1 MKFSLTWLKRH
12 LETNQDA
19 SNLAR
24 AMTAFG
30 AEVESVHASQ
40 HVKNDFIFEINVTPN
55 RPDWAGVRGVARDL
69 AAVGM
74 GTLKPLGFS
83 AVKPSYQSPISIIPA
98 GDGSTFCPQFIGRH
112 VRGFK
117 NCASPAW
124 LQDLLKSADFEP
136 HSALVDLTN
145 FLSLD
150 LCRPAH
156 VYDASA
162 LNGPLTTRLSK
173 TGEAFKS
180 LSDQSYSLPAGVGL
194 IADSSGP
201 LAVAGVIGGQR
212 GSFQTTSK
220 DAFLE
225 IAYFQPSAVAYSGR
239 VLGITTDAR
248 YRFERGV
255 DPAFLPEALEYL
267 SALIIEICGGEV
279 SEVVGAGAST
289 YSARTIRL
297 PLTAVS
303 NLAGTEVA
311 ASKQTQILQALACTV
326 TPQNDHLLVTTPSWR
341 HDLSCPADL
350 VEEIVRT
357 IGYDTVPTVHLPARV
372 RDVGTTRDR
381 GIVQFSRGIRHHS
394 AQSRRSLCARG
405 YFETVTFSFLS
416 SSAHTEFT
424 SQDPELAVVNPITVE
439 LDRVRSSIIPNLVDG
454 AKSNLLRSIKSGSF
468 FEVGPVFVTEAGK
481 VIENTNVAGIRFGY
495 KDRKNWRAKDALYN
509 FFDVKADVEL
519 LLSELGFNLATF
531 QVPALV
537 RPGLHP
543 SRTAE
548 IIFADECVGVVGQLH
563 PEYATKHEIG
573 LDAIVFELSLT
584 KLLRLAKSKT
594 TTKYGSSDLL
604 PVERDLSLLLEATTP
619 IGTVLDAIRN
629 ELKERALRVDVFD
642 LYEGPKLPAGKRAV
656 GFTMLLKQSG
666 SAYTSEQLD
675 SICQSVVAAMG
686 KKFGAEIRS

>member
-1 MKFSLTWLKRH
+1 
-12 LETNQDA
+12 
-19 SNLAR
+19 
-24 AMTAFG
+24 MTAFG
-30 AEVESVHASQ
+30 AEVESVHTSA
-40 HVKNDFIFEINVTPN
+40 HVSNDSIFEINVTPN

-74 GTLKPLGFS
+74 GTLKPLAFS
-83 AVKPSYQSPISIIPA
+83 RVKPSYQSPITISA
-98 GDGSTFCPQFIGRH
+98 ATDGSSFCPQFIGRH

-162 LNGPLTTRLSK
+162 LAGPLTTRLSK
-173 TGEAFKS
+173 AGESFKS
-180 LSDQSYSLPAGVGL
+180 LSDQAYTLPAGVGL
-194 IADSSGP
+194 IADGSGP

-220 DAFLE
+220 EAFLE

-239 VLGITTDAR
+239 ILGITTDAR

-255 DPAFLPEALEYL
+255 DPAFLGEALEYL
-267 SALIIEICGGEV
+267 SSLIVEICGGEV
-279 SEVVGAGAST
+279 SDVVAAGTST
-289 YSARTIRL
+289 YSARAIRL
-297 PLTAVS
+297 PLTAVAK
-303 NLAGTEVA
+303 LAGTEVA
-311 ASKQTQILQALACTV
+311 LAKQTQILQALACTV
-326 TPQNDHLLVTTPSWR
+326 STTSDHLLVTTPSWR
-341 HDLSCPADL
+341 HDLSCAADL

-381 GIVQFSRGIRHHS
+381 GIVQFSRGIRQHG

-405 YFETVTFSFLS
+405 YYETVTFSFLS
-416 SSAHTEFT
+416 SSAHPEFT
-424 SQDPELAVVNPITVE
+424 SQDPDLAVVNPITVE

-454 AKSNLLRSIKSGSF
+454 AKSNILRSLKSGSF
-468 FEVGPVFVTEAGK
+468 FEVGPVFVTQSGK

-495 KDRKNWRAKDALYN
+495 KDRKNWRAKDAVFN
-509 FFDVKADVEL
+509 FFDVKADLEL
-519 LLSELGFNLATF
+519 LLSELGFAEATF
-531 QVPALV
+531 KAPNAPT
-537 RPGLHP
+537 PGLHP
-543 SRTAE
+543 SRVAE
-548 IIFADECVGVVGQLH
+548 IYIAGECVGIIGQLH
-563 PEYATKHEIG
+563 PEYASKHEIG
-573 LDAIVFELSLT
+573 MDAIVFEVSLT
-584 KLLRLAKSKT
+584 NLLKLAQAKGNT
-594 TTKYGSSDLL
+594 HKYESSALL
-604 PVERDLSLLLEATTP
+604 PVERDLSLLLETATP
-619 IGTVLDAIRN
+619 VGSVLDAIRS
-629 ELKERALRVDVFD
+629 ELKDRALRVDVFD

-675 SICQSVVAAMG
+675 SICHSVVTAMG
-686 KKFGAEIRS
+686 KQFGAELRS